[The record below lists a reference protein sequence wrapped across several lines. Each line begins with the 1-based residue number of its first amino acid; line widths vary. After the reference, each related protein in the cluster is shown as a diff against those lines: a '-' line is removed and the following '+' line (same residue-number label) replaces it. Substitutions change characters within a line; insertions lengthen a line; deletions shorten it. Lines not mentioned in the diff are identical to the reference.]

1 MKFKS
6 ISSLSLGLWSESGM
20 IFGQILFLFDIP
32 IRSRYTTEQI
42 YNCIIYPE
50 GTLLQI
56 KSISLLVNTLQLSLY
71 CIQGG
76 KERVG
81 YF

>member
-1 MKFKS
+1 
-6 ISSLSLGLWSESGM
+6 M

-32 IRSRYTTEQI
+32 IRSRTEQI
-42 YNCIIYPE
+42 YNCIIYLE
-50 GTLLQI
+50 GNLLQI
-56 KSISLLVNTLQLSLY
+56 KSISLHVNTLQLSLY